1 MLKVGF
7 IGLGAMGMPM
17 AENLARAG
25 RLHAAWNRTTRRAEA
40 LAAQSGIAVAA
51 SPAELAARC
60 DCIITCVS
68 ADADLEQVITA
79 MLPGL
84 RPGTIIVD
92 ASTVRAQTVIDLN
105 ARLAT
110 HEVRLLDA
118 PVSGGVEGARHG
130 ELVFMVGGD
139 EQALEQVRPALQVM
153 GKQITWMGPS
163 GSGQATKAVNQI
175 MAAGINQAV
184 TEALAFAEGMQL
196 PLEKVV
202 EVISGGAA
210 GNWFLQQ
217 RGASMTRGEYA
228 PGFRV
233 ALHKKDLDIC
243 REMAEAI
250 AEHDMRLPVIEMT
263 RVHYARLIEQGF
275 GDEDISALFRL
286 KRALFGGPE

>member
-1 MLKVGF
+1 MLKTGF
-7 IGLGAMGMPM
+7 IGLGAMGRPM

-25 RLHAAWNRTTRRAEA
+25 LLQAAWNRTASKAEA
-40 LAAQSGIAVAA
+40 LAAETGVKVAA
-51 SPAELAARC
+51 NPAELATMC
-60 DCIITCVS
+60 DCVITCVS
-68 ADADLEQVITA
+68 ADADLEQVIAA

-84 RPGTIIVD
+84 QPGTILVD
-92 ASTVRAQTVIDLN
+92 TSTVRAQTVIELN
-105 ARLAT
+105 AQLAAY
-110 HEVRLLDA
+110 EVSMLDA
-118 PVSGGVEGARHG
+118 PVSGGVEGARRG

-139 EQALEQVRPALQVM
+139 RPALEQVQPALEVM
-153 GKQITWMGPS
+153 GKQVTWMGPS

-184 TEALAFAEGMQL
+184 TEALAFAEAMQL

-217 RGASMTRGEYA
+217 RGPSMARGEYA

-243 REMAEAI
+243 RDMAEAI

-286 KRALFGGPE
+286 KRALFADK

>member
-1 MLKVGF
+1 MLKIGF

-17 AENLARAG
+17 AENLARG
-25 RLHAAWNRTTRRAEA
+25 TLLHAVWNRTTRKAEA
-40 LAAQSGIAVAA
+40 LAAHTGVKAA
-51 SPAELAARC
+51 ANPADLAAAC
-60 DCIITCVS
+60 DCIITSVP
-68 ADADLEQVITA
+68 ADADLEQVIIA

-84 RPGTIIVD
+84 RPGTILVD
-92 ASTVRAQTVIDLN
+92 TSTVRAQTVIDLN
-105 ARLAT
+105 ARLGRLD
-110 HEVRLLDA
+110 VRLLDA

-139 EQALEQVRPALQVM
+139 EQALEQVRPALQCM
-153 GKQITWMGPS
+153 GKQITWMGPA

-217 RGASMTRGEYA
+217 RGPSMTRGEYA
-228 PGFRV
+228 PGFRI

-243 REMAEAI
+243 RDMAEAI

-263 RVHYARLIEQGF
+263 RVHYARLIEQGY
-275 GDEDISALFRL
+275 GDEDISALYRL
-286 KRALFGGPE
+286 KRELFGGAE

>member
-1 MLKVGF
+1 MLKIGF
-7 IGLGAMGMPM
+7 IGLGAMGRPM

-25 RLHAAWNRTTRRAEA
+25 MLWATWNRTLGKAEA
-40 LAAQSGIAVAA
+40 LAAETSVQVAA
-51 SPAELAARC
+51 SPADLAAMC
-60 DCIITCVS
+60 DCIVTCVS

-84 RPGTIIVD
+84 QPGTIIVD
-92 ASTVRAQTVIDLN
+92 TSTVRAQTVVDLN
-105 ARLAT
+105 AQLAA
-110 HEVRLLDA
+110 HEVHLLDA
-118 PVSGGVEGARHG
+118 PVSGGVEGARRG

-139 EQALEQVRPALQVM
+139 QQTLEQVRPALEIM
-153 GKQITWMGPS
+153 GKQVTWMGPP

-184 TEALAFAEGMQL
+184 TEALAFAEAMQL

-217 RGASMTRGEYA
+217 RGPSMARGEYA

-243 REMAEAI
+243 RDMAEAI

-286 KRALFGGPE
+286 KRALFGSTL

>member
-1 MLKVGF
+1 MKVGF